1 MPVILAPGDWAE
13 WLESGDPAAFMRPA
27 PDDLLRFWP
36 VSKAVNTPRNN
47 GPELLAEHATAA
59 PDGGGPNPA

>member
-1 MPVILAPGDWAE
+1 ML
-13 WLESGDPAAFMRPA
+13 LRPA

-47 GPELLAEHATAA
+47 GAELLVAQPQASGG
-59 PDGGGPNPA
+59 GGGPNPA